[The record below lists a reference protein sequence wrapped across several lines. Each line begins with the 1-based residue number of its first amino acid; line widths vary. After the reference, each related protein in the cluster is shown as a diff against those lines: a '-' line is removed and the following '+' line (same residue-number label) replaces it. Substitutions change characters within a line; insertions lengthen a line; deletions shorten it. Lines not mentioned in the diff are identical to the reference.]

1 MKRYRNL
8 LFDLDGTLTDPA
20 EGITKSVA
28 YALSRFGLE
37 VKSLSSLNKF
47 IGPPLKG
54 SFMKFY
60 GLTEK
65 DALLGVDYYRE
76 RYNTIGWRENRVY
89 EGVPKLLS
97 RLREA
102 GFRLILATSKP
113 TGVSQ
118 QILRHFELEP
128 YFGFLAGA
136 SLDESRTEKGE
147 VIAYALETCNIQN
160 LAETVMIGDRMHD
173 VYGAKQNKIDS
184 VGVLYGYGSREELE
198 GAGADEIVSTVRELE
213 ELFCD
218 N

>member
-1 MKRYRNL
+1 MKRYSNL

-28 YALSRFGLE
+28 YALSRFGFE
-37 VKSLSSLNKF
+37 VKNLSSLNKF

-54 SFMKFY
+54 SFMEFY

-65 DALLGVDYYRE
+65 DALLGVNYYRE

-102 GFRLILATSKP
+102 GLRLILATSKP

-118 QILRHFELEP
+118 QILQHFELEP

-136 SLDESRTEKGE
+136 SLDESRTQKGE
-147 VIAYALETCNIQN
+147 VIAYALETCKIQN
-160 LAETVMIGDRMHD
+160 RAETVMIGDRMHD

-198 GAGADEIVSTVRELE
+198 GAGADEIVQTVRELK
-213 ELFCD
+213 ELFC
-218 N
+218 NN